1 MDSTNNSEQ
10 NNGEQSNNGNESGKG
25 SSTQRALFI
34 SFLIRLIRE
43 KPLGT
48 AGGIIVLVLFAVGAL
63 ADVLA
68 PYGMNEV
75 DLYARLAAPSGQ
87 HPFGTDNVGRDV
99 FSRIVYGAQ
108 VSVIVG
114 LAGACISALVSTI
127 LGVIS
132 GYAGGKTDMIIQRF
146 VDAWMCFP
154 ALFLLLTAMAVAG
167 PGIVQVIV
175 LLGLMRGITGARVV
189 RSAVLGIKEN
199 VYIAAA
205 RNVGVSNMRMLL
217 RHVLPNVMAPIIIL
231 FTVSMGY
238 MIITEATLSFLGFGV
253 PPPQPSWGGMLSGP
267 GRQFMLKA
275 PWMALF
281 PGLALAAVVWG
292 INMFGDA
299 LRDLLDPRL
308 RGGSGRYTVGKR
320 QKKKKMVDF

>member
-1 MDSTNNSEQ
+1 V
-10 NNGEQSNNGNESGKG
+10 
-25 SSTQRALFI
+25 
-34 SFLIRLIRE
+34 SFLVRLVRE

-48 AGGIIVLVLFAVGAL
+48 AGGIIVLFLFVVGAL
-63 ADVLA
+63 AEVLA

-75 DLYARLAAPSGQ
+75 DLYARLASPSGA
-87 HPFGTDNVGRDV
+87 HLFGTDNVGRDV
-99 FSRIVYGAQ
+99 LSRVVYGAR

-114 LAGACISALVSTI
+114 LTGACIGALVSTI

-132 GYAGGKTDMIIQRF
+132 GYVGGKTDMIIQRF

-154 ALFLLLTAMAVAG
+154 ALFLLLTAMAVLG
-167 PGIVQVIV
+167 PGIMQVIV
-175 LLGLMRGITGARVV
+175 LLGLMRGVTGTRVV
-189 RSAVLGIKEN
+189 RSAVLGMKEN
-199 VYIAAA
+199 VYIVAA
-205 RNVGVSNMRMLL
+205 RNIGVSNLRMLL
-217 RHVLPNVMAPIIIL
+217 KHVLPNVMAPIIIL

-253 PPPQPSWGGMLSGP
+253 PPPQPTWGGMLSGS

-308 RGGSGRYTVGKR
+308 RGGGGRYSIAKR
-320 QKKKKMVDF
+320 KKSKKATLS